1 MASGP
6 EHWNRQKHRQIVAGG
21 ILSAAIMTA
30 TNANVIAVDRAI
42 AEFRRGRP
50 VLLEG
55 DEGDYALAL
64 AAEQASPDSLRDL
77 CTWGG
82 GAVMVLTESRA
93 QALHIKPTGR
103 GVVLLPIDQ
112 NTDAGLVQTLAD
124 GSTDLAQPLRGPFQR
139 DRRSPHPTETAA
151 VQLAKAARLL
161 PSAVVVQIPDDTNI
175 FTAEAQYLS
184 VTTAQIAGYEQDT
197 ALTLRQVAEAPI
209 PLAGAENCRMVA
221 FRPADGGVEHLAII
235 VGDPDRHHPVLTRL
249 HSECFTGDLLASLK
263 CDCGEQLRGAIT
275 LMAEQGS
282 GVLLYL
288 AQEGRG
294 IGLMNKLRAY
304 SLQAEGFDTIE
315 ANLRLGFDADER
327 DFLPAA
333 EMLRLLGFSQVRLL
347 TNNPDKVAGLEACG
361 ITVCEQVAHAFPAN
375 VHNEFYLR
383 TKKDR
388 SGHLL

>member
-1 MASGP
+1 MS
-6 EHWNRQKHRQIVAGG
+6 EID
-21 ILSAAIMTA
+21 
-30 TNANVIAVDRAI
+30 ANIIAVDRAI
-42 AEFRRGRP
+42 AEYRRGRP
-50 VLLEG
+50 VLLESDDG
-55 DEGDYALAL
+55 DNALAL
-64 AAEQASPDSLRDL
+64 AADQASPDSLRDL
-77 CTWGG
+77 CEWYNSRDGLTDGPVL
-82 GAVMVLTESRA
+82 ALTESRA
-93 QALHIKPTGR
+93 NALHIKPTGH
-103 GVVLLPIDQ
+103 GVVLLQVDG
-112 NTDAGLVQTLAD
+112 NTDVGLVQTLAD
-124 GSTDLAQPLRGPFQR
+124 GSTDLAQPMRGPFQR
-139 DRRSPHPTETAA
+139 LRRAPNPAESAA

-161 PSAVVVQIPDDTNI
+161 PSAVIVPLLDQTDIY
-175 FTAEAQYLS
+175 TAEARYLT
-184 VTTAQIAGYEQDT
+184 VTTRQIANYEQG
-197 ALTLRQVAEAPI
+197 AAATLRKVAEAPV
-209 PLAGAENCRMVA
+209 PLADAENCRLVA

-235 VGDPDRHHPVLTRL
+235 VGDPDRHHAVLTRL

-263 CDCGEQLRGAIT
+263 CDCGEQLRGAIA

-327 DFLPAA
+327 VFRPAA
-333 EMLRLLGFSQVRLL
+333 EMLRLLGFSQIRLL

-361 ITVCEQVAHAFPAN
+361 ITVSERVTHAFPSN
-375 VHNEFYLR
+375 LHNDFYLR